1 MILQFK
7 GKKENWVYEEAE
19 TIEIA
24 KFKVS
29 GHKDCDDENGDSKEI
44 CETVSRIKQEV
55 LENTIGSEIEFLL
68 GYPIY
73 KASFVK
79 AVTLCKNNKKITYVF
94 DVEREVYLLSGNAK
108 TVRKV

>member
-7 GKKENWVYEEAE
+7 GMKENWVYEEAE

-29 GHKDCDDENGDSKEI
+29 GLKNCDDEKIDPKETR
-44 CETVSRIKQEV
+44 ETAKKIEQEV
-55 LENTIGSEIEFLL
+55 LENTIGSEIVFLL
-68 GYPIY
+68 GKPIY
-73 KASFVK
+73 KASSVK
-79 AVTLCKNNKKITYVF
+79 AATLCKNNKKITYVF
-94 DVEREVYLLSGNAK
+94 DIEREVYLLNGDGK

>member
-7 GKKENWVYEEAE
+7 GMKENWVYEEAE

-24 KFKVS
+24 NFKVS
-29 GHKDCDDENGDSKEI
+29 GHKDYDDKNEDSKEI
-44 CETVSRIKQEV
+44 RETVNRIKQEV

-79 AVTLCKNNKKITYVF
+79 AATLCKNNKKTTYVF
-94 DVEREVYLLSGNAK
+94 DIEREIYLLNGNGK